1 MRGRSLRDYKEKVR
15 CNKILLSSWQ
25 LCDIISITERAR
37 LQAEAKAAED
47 ARKKAEA
54 AAAAEA
60 AAEAKRQRELER
72 EAARKAL
79 QEVISAIRLPPALS
93 CSAVTIY
100 MKHKYC

>member
-1 MRGRSLRDYKEKVR
+1 MR
-15 CNKILLSSWQ
+15 CNRTLVSWQ
-25 LCDIISITERAR
+25 LLYDFISITERAR

-47 ARKKAEA
+47 ARKRAEA

-79 QEVISAIRLPPALS
+79 QEVISAICFPPASS
-93 CSAVTIY
+93 CSAVVLLPY
-100 MKHKYC
+100 YDV

>member
-1 MRGRSLRDYKEKVR
+1 MTGRSLRGYKEKVR
-15 CNKILLSSWQ
+15 CNRILISSRQ
-25 LCDIISITERAR
+25 LCDIISITERTR

-79 QEVISAIRLPPALS
+79 QEVISAICLPPALS